1 MSPLFETIRIKDGVL
16 QNLEYHNSRMNHC
29 RKILFGASRP
39 LNLEN
44 IIRIPNENRQGIY
57 KCKIIYTKNIEQ
69 QSFELYTARSIDSL
83 KLVTDDSIAY
93 QYKTTDR
100 SRLDKLFAQREKFDD
115 VLIIKNG
122 FITDT
127 SFSNIIFYD
136 GSQWLTP
143 SNPLLNGTMR
153 AHLLKYKLIAE
164 KVIKAGDLPL
174 FRKAR
179 LINAM
184 LPFEMGSDVEIENI
198 RFQ

>member
-1 MSPLFETIRIKDGVL
+1 MSPLFETIRLKDGVL

-29 RKILFGASRP
+29 RKILFGAYNP
-39 LNLEN
+39 LDLEN
-44 IIRIPNENRQGIY
+44 TIRIPNENRQGIY
-57 KCKIIYTKNIEQ
+57 KCKVIYEKNIEQ
-69 QSFELYTARSIDSL
+69 QSFEPYTARRIESL
-83 KLVTDDSIAY
+83 KLVTDDNITY
-93 QYKTTDR
+93 QYKNTDR
-100 SRLDKLFAQREKFDD
+100 SCLDKLSAQREKFDD
-115 VLIIKNG
+115 ILIIKSG

-127 SFSNIIFYD
+127 SFSNIIFHD

-153 AHLLKYKLIAE
+153 AYLLRCKLIAE
-164 KVIKAGDLPL
+164 KGIKAGDLPL

-184 LPFEMGSDVEIENI
+184 LPFDIGPDIEIENI